1 MSNID
6 EKAFF
11 RLFHEA
17 HEKCFWKNLTNPL
30 SETESKHFSN
40 EILERTGLVVGWKSI
55 KNYSLHIL
63 NPGTNKQENP
73 STATLDTLAR
83 YVTNAAKT
91 DEATRKK
98 NEAHFSYWY
107 NYRDTFAKAKS
118 TKRKR
123 RKPIFVFNFKFWD
136 LIAVVI
142 LLTTIAIYLYRKNT
156 KPIDFIDDFATVSE
170 NSLAKNGWILKE
182 EDPIYWDKR
191 DEKVG
196 HLTLYTLDGD
206 NYPDTAG
213 RIGIKN
219 LLLKEIPSSCFSA
232 EVQLNNFIPRQNWQQ
247 VGLLLMEDTTFNS
260 KSVRLTLS
268 FNNFFGGFT
277 KPGEIL
283 LQAISATDG
292 NYSKPEEIA
301 HTVIFSADSLQSA
314 IVHKNLKKS
323 ALRIE
328 KQNHTYRFL
337 YATGESDLFAFKE
350 IKTRDLLIEPKYIGI
365 FALKGFMPN
374 TPVIPAHIDFFSLK
388 AQDCG
393 D

>member
-1 MSNID
+1 MSTID
-6 EKAFF
+6 EKAFI

-17 HEKCFWKNLTNPL
+17 HEKCFWKNLTTPL

-83 YVTNAAKT
+83 YVSNAAKT

-98 NEAHFSYWY
+98 NEAHFRYWY
-107 NYRDTFAKAKS
+107 TYRDTYAKAHS
-118 TKRKR
+118 TKRKS
-123 RKPIFVFNFKFWD
+123 RKPVFVFNFKFWD
-136 LIAVVI
+136 LIAIVV
-142 LLTTIAIYLYRKNT
+142 LLTTVAVYLYKNT
-156 KPIDFIDDFATVSE
+156 NKSTDFTDDFSTVSQD
-170 NSLAKNGWILKE
+170 SLMQKGWLLKK

-191 DEKVG
+191 DEKAG

-219 LLLKEIPSSCFSA
+219 LLLKKIPSTCFST
-232 EVQLNNFIPRQNWQQ
+232 EIHLSNFIPQQNWQQ
-247 VGLLLMEDTTFNS
+247 VGILLMEDTTFKS

-268 FNNFFGGFT
+268 FNNFFGGFA

-283 LQAISATDG
+283 LQAMSAPDG

-301 HTVIFSADSLQSA
+301 HTVIFSADSTQST
-314 IVHKNLKKS
+314 IVTKNLKKS

-337 YATGESDLFAFKE
+337 YATGENDIFAFKE
-350 IKTRDLLIEPKYIGI
+350 ITARDLLIEPKYVGI

-374 TPVIPAHIDFFSLK
+374 TPAIPAHIDFFSLK
-388 AQDCG
+388 AQACSD
-393 D
+393 

>member
-17 HEKCFWKNLTNPL
+17 HEKCFWKSLDTPL

-55 KNYSLHIL
+55 KNYSFYIL
-63 NPGTNKQENP
+63 NPSTGKQENP
-73 STATLDTLAR
+73 STATLDTLVR
-83 YVTNAAKT
+83 YISNAPKT

-107 NYRDTFAKAKS
+107 NYRDIYAKAHQPKY
-118 TKRKR
+118 KR
-123 RKPIFVFNFKFWD
+123 RKPALAYKLKFWD
-136 LIAVVI
+136 LIAVAF
-142 LLTTIAIYLYRKNT
+142 LLIAIVVYLYRSHNKT
-156 KPIDFIDDFATVSE
+156 TDFIDDFTNVSHD
-170 NSLAKNGWILKE
+170 SLAQKGWIIKGK
-182 EDPIYWDKR
+182 DPIYWDKR
-191 DEKVG
+191 DEKAG

-206 NYPDTAG
+206 NYVDSAG

-219 LLLKEIPSSCFSA
+219 LLLKEIEASCFST
-232 EVQLNNFIPRQNWQQ
+232 EIHLSNFIPHQNWQQ
-247 VGLLLMEDTTFNS
+247 VGILLMEDTTFAS
-260 KSVRLTLS
+260 KSVRLSLS
-268 FNNFFGGFT
+268 FNDFFGGFT

-301 HTVIFSADSLQSA
+301 HSVIFTTDSVQSA
-314 IVHKNLKKS
+314 IITKNLRKS

-328 KQNHTYRFL
+328 KQNHSYRFL
-337 YATGESDLFAFKE
+337 YATGQNDIFAFKE
-350 IKTRDLLIEPKYIGI
+350 IISRDLLIEPKYVGI

-374 TPVIPAHIDFFSLK
+374 TTAIPAHINLFSLK
-388 AQDCG
+388 ALPCKD
-393 D
+393 

>member
-1 MSNID
+1 MSTID
-6 EKAFF
+6 EKAFI

-17 HEKCFWKNLTNPL
+17 HEKCFWKNLTTPL

-83 YVTNAAKT
+83 YVSNAAKT

-98 NEAHFSYWY
+98 NEAHFRYWY
-107 NYRDTFAKAKS
+107 TYRDTYAKAHS
-118 TKRKR
+118 TKRKS
-123 RKPIFVFNFKFWD
+123 RKPVFVFNFKFWD
-136 LIAVVI
+136 LIAIVV
-142 LLTTIAIYLYRKNT
+142 LLTTVAVYLYKNT
-156 KPIDFIDDFATVSE
+156 NKSTDFTDDFTTVSQD
-170 NSLAKNGWILKE
+170 SLAQKGWLLKK

-191 DEKVG
+191 DEKAG

-219 LLLKEIPSSCFSA
+219 LLLRKIPTSCFST
-232 EVQLNNFIPRQNWQQ
+232 EIHLSNFIPQQNWQQ
-247 VGLLLMEDTTFNS
+247 VGILLMEDTTFKS

-268 FNNFFGGFT
+268 FNNFFGGFA

-283 LQAISATDG
+283 LQAMSAPDG

-301 HTVIFSADSLQSA
+301 HTVIFSADSSQST
-314 IVHKNLKKS
+314 IVSKNLKKS

-337 YATGESDLFAFKE
+337 YATGENDIFAFKE
-350 IKTRDLLIEPKYIGI
+350 ITARDLLIEPRYVGI

-374 TPVIPAHIDFFSLK
+374 TPAIPAHIDFFSLK
-388 AQDCG
+388 AQACSD
-393 D
+393 

>member
-17 HEKCFWKNLTNPL
+17 HEKCFWKNLTTPL

-63 NPGTNKQENP
+63 NPGANKQENP

-98 NEAHFSYWY
+98 NEGHFGYWY
-107 NYRDTFAKAKS
+107 NYRDTYAQAYS
-118 TKRKR
+118 PKRKR
-123 RKPIFVFNFKFWD
+123 RKPVFVFKFKFWD
-136 LIAVVI
+136 LIAIAV
-142 LLTTIAIYLYRKNT
+142 LLITIAFYVYRTTT
-156 KPIDFIDDFATVSE
+156 KSADFTDDFSTVTQD
-170 NSLAKNGWILKE
+170 SLRQKGWILKD
-182 EDPIYWDKR
+182 EDPIYWNKR
-191 DEKVG
+191 DEKPE

-213 RIGIKN
+213 KIGIKN
-219 LLLKEIPSSCFSA
+219 LLLRKIPSSCFST
-232 EVQLNNFIPRQNWQQ
+232 EIHLNNFIPQQNWQQ
-247 VGLLLMEDTTFNS
+247 VGILLMEDTTFRS

-277 KPGEIL
+277 RPGEIL

-292 NYSKPEEIA
+292 NFSKPEEIA
-301 HTVIFSADSLQSA
+301 HTVIFSADSTQA
-314 IVHKNLKKS
+314 VIVNKNLKKS

-337 YATGESDLFAFKE
+337 YAAGENDLFAFKE
-350 IKTRDLLIEPKYIGI
+350 ITSRDLLIEPKYVGI

-374 TPVIPAHIDFFSLK
+374 TPAISAHIDLFSLK
-388 AQDCG
+388 EQACKD
-393 D
+393 

>member
-1 MSNID
+1 MSSID

-17 HEKCFWKNLTNPL
+17 HEKCFWKSLTTPL

-73 STATLDTLAR
+73 STATLDTFAR

-91 DEATRKK
+91 DEANRKK
-98 NEAHFSYWY
+98 NEAHFRYWY
-107 NYRDTFAKAKS
+107 NYRDTYARS
-118 TKRKR
+118 YSPKRKR
-123 RKPIFVFNFKFWD
+123 RKHIFVYHFKFWD
-136 LIAVVI
+136 LIAIVV
-142 LLTTIAIYLYRKNT
+142 LLTTIAIYIYRNSIKSTNFT
-156 KPIDFIDDFATVSE
+156 DHFKSVSQD
-170 NSLAKNGWILKE
+170 SLAKKGWVLKN
-182 EDPIYWDKR
+182 EDPIYWDKK
-191 DEKVG
+191 DEKAG

-219 LLLKEIPSSCFSA
+219 LLLRKIPNSCFST
-232 EVQLNNFIPRQNWQQ
+232 EIHLNNFIPQQNWQQ
-247 VGLLLMEDTTFNS
+247 VGILLMEDTTFTS

-283 LQAISATDG
+283 LQAISAING
-292 NYSKPEEIA
+292 NLSKPEEIA
-301 HTVIFSADSLQSA
+301 HTVIFSTDSTQSA
-314 IVHKNLKKS
+314 IVNKNLKKS

-328 KQNHTYRFL
+328 KQNHTFRFL
-337 YATGESDLFAFKE
+337 YATGENDIFAFKE
-350 IKTRDLLIEPKYIGI
+350 IITRGLLIEPRYVGI
-365 FALKGFMPN
+365 FALKGFMPH
-374 TPVIPAHIDFFSLK
+374 TPAKPAHIDFFRLEEQACK
-388 AQDCG
+388 D
-393 D
+393 